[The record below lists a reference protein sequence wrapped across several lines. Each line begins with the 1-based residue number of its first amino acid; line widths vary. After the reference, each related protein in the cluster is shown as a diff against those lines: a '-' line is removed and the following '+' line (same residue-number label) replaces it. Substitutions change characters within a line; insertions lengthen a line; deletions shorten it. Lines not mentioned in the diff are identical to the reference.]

1 MMGVPISR
9 LRKYRGKLVQL
20 KLHSG
25 RRIIQRTGTLI
36 HVGPT
41 AISLEIPLTG
51 ASYRIIIGDVI
62 SIKEATTWSY

>member
-1 MMGVPISR
+1 MPVPVST

-20 KLHSG
+20 KVHFG
-25 RRIIQRTGTLI
+25 RKVIKRTGTLI

>member
-1 MMGVPISR
+1 MGIPISK

-20 KLHSG
+20 KVRSG
-25 RRIIQRTGTLI
+25 RRVIMRTGTLI

-51 ASYRIIIGDVI
+51 AIYRIMIGDLVA
-62 SIKEATTWSY
+62 IKEVPRWSY

>member
-1 MMGVPISR
+1 MGIPISR

-25 RRIIQRTGTLI
+25 RRVIKRTGTLI
-36 HVGPT
+36 NVGPT

-51 ASYRIIIGDVI
+51 AIYRIIIDDLI
-62 SIKEATTWSY
+62 SIREVPAWSY